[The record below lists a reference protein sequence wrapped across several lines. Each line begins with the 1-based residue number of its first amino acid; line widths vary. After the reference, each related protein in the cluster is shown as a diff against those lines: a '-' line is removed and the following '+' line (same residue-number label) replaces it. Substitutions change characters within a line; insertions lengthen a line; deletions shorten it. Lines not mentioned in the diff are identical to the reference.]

1 MNKIKNLE
9 ALEALRS
16 RLPSQPPRQTQGGL
30 KTGRQSAQEPP
41 QAALNAEEAQAYG
54 RAFDALLT
62 LWQVV
67 GTTPQSPVVAR
78 AHRSATLRLQPLLDN
93 AMRAAS

>member
-16 RLPSQPPRQTQGGL
+16 RLPSQPSRQSSSPR
-30 KTGRQSAQEPP
+30 KSRHQSAQEPP

-67 GTTPQSPVVAR
+67 GTAPQSPIVAR